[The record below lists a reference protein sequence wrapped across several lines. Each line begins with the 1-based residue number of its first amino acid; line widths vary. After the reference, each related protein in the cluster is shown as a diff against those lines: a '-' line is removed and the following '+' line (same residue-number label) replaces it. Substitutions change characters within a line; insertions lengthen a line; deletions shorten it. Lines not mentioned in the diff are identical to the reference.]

1 MIQNEKKA
9 ENLFERV
16 QEDRFDNT
24 DLFGTSF
31 DNVDRRTEYGS
42 ENIFYN
48 VETDNLTSGTS
59 GDVPDDGSVYN
70 SKAVSDNSSK
80 TDSESIPEDSSET
93 DSKTVADEA
102 SDETFHD
109 HKSDLESE
117 IIFNDESEHESKT
130 TSDDENVDSE
140 VQAHNADFPFGDLTV
155 QANGENDVMQSFD
168 DTPESKDDSI
178 NVNFVDDGVNKDV
191 NEFEEELMDDDVID
205 SLSYQ
210 ISIIGNIQFQ
220 HLNKSNNQS
229 INQKQDGYPL

>member
-9 ENLFERV
+9 ENLFDRV
-16 QEDRFDNT
+16 QEDRFDST

-42 ENIFYN
+42 EYIFYN

-59 GDVPDDGSVYN
+59 GDVPDDVSVYN
-70 SKAVSDNSSK
+70 SKSVSDNSSEK
-80 TDSESIPEDSSET
+80 DSE
-93 DSKTVADEA
+93 TVADEA

-210 ISIIGNIQFQ
+210 ISIIGNIQFHQ
-220 HLNKSNNQS
+220 FNKLTN
-229 INQKQDGYPL
+229 

>member
-16 QEDRFDNT
+16 QEDRFDST

-42 ENIFYN
+42 EYIFYN

-59 GDVPDDGSVYN
+59 GDVPDDVSVYN
-70 SKAVSDNSSK
+70 SKSVSDNSSE
-80 TDSESIPEDSSET
+80 TDSE
-93 DSKTVADEA
+93 TVADEA

-109 HKSDLESE
+109 HISDLEFE

-155 QANGENDVMQSFD
+155 QANGENDVVQSFD

-210 ISIIGNIQFQ
+210 ISIIGNIQFHQ
-220 HLNKSNNQS
+220 FNKLTN
-229 INQKQDGYPL
+229 

>member
-9 ENLFERV
+9 ENLFDRV
-16 QEDRFDNT
+16 QEDRFDST

-42 ENIFYN
+42 EYIFYN

-59 GDVPDDGSVYN
+59 GDVPDDVSVYN
-70 SKAVSDNSSK
+70 SKSVSDNSSE
-80 TDSESIPEDSSET
+80 TDSE
-93 DSKTVADEA
+93 TVADEA

-191 NEFEEELMDDDVID
+191 NEFEEELMDDGVID

-210 ISIIGNIQFQ
+210 ISIIGNIQFHQ
-220 HLNKSNNQS
+220 FNKLTN
-229 INQKQDGYPL
+229 

>member
-9 ENLFERV
+9 ENLFDRV
-16 QEDRFDNT
+16 QEDRFDST

-48 VETDNLTSGTS
+48 VETDDLTSGTS
-59 GDVPDDGSVYN
+59 GDVPDDVSVYD
-70 SKAVSDNSSK
+70 SKSVSDNSSEK
-80 TDSESIPEDSSET
+80 DSE
-93 DSKTVADEA
+93 TVADEA
-102 SDETFHD
+102 SNETFHD
-109 HKSDLESE
+109 HITDLESE

-210 ISIIGNIQFQ
+210 ISIIGNIQFHQ
-220 HLNKSNNQS
+220 FNKLTN
-229 INQKQDGYPL
+229 

>member
-16 QEDRFDNT
+16 QEDRFDST

-42 ENIFYN
+42 EYIFYN

-59 GDVPDDGSVYN
+59 GDVPDDVSVYN
-70 SKAVSDNSSK
+70 SKSVSDNSSEK
-80 TDSESIPEDSSET
+80 DSE
-93 DSKTVADEA
+93 TVADEA
-102 SDETFHD
+102 SNETFHD
-109 HKSDLESE
+109 HITDLESE

-210 ISIIGNIQFQ
+210 ISIIGNIQFHQ
-220 HLNKSNNQS
+220 FNKLTN
-229 INQKQDGYPL
+229 

>member
-16 QEDRFDNT
+16 QEDRFDST

-42 ENIFYN
+42 EYIFYN

-59 GDVPDDGSVYN
+59 GDVPDDVSVYD
-70 SKAVSDNSSK
+70 SKSVSDNSSEK
-80 TDSESIPEDSSET
+80 DSE
-93 DSKTVADEA
+93 TVADEA
-102 SDETFHD
+102 SNETFHD
-109 HKSDLESE
+109 HITDLESE

-155 QANGENDVMQSFD
+155 QANGENDVVQSFD

>member
-9 ENLFERV
+9 ENLFDRV
-16 QEDRFDNT
+16 QEDRFDST

-59 GDVPDDGSVYN
+59 GDVPDDVSVYD
-70 SKAVSDNSSK
+70 SKSVSDNSSE
-80 TDSESIPEDSSET
+80 TDSE
-93 DSKTVADEA
+93 TVADEA

-210 ISIIGNIQFQ
+210 ISIIGNIQFHQ
-220 HLNKSNNQS
+220 FNKLTN
-229 INQKQDGYPL
+229 

>member
-16 QEDRFDNT
+16 QEDRFDST

-42 ENIFYN
+42 EYIFYN

-59 GDVPDDGSVYN
+59 GDVPDDVSVYN
-70 SKAVSDNSSK
+70 SKSVSDNSSE
-80 TDSESIPEDSSET
+80 TDSE
-93 DSKTVADEA
+93 TVADEA

>member
-9 ENLFERV
+9 ENLFDRV
-16 QEDRFDNT
+16 QEDRFDST

-42 ENIFYN
+42 EYIFYN

-59 GDVPDDGSVYN
+59 GDVPDDVSVYN
-70 SKAVSDNSSK
+70 SKSVSDNSSE
-80 TDSESIPEDSSET
+80 TDSE
-93 DSKTVADEA
+93 TVADEA

-210 ISIIGNIQFQ
+210 ISIIGNIQFHQ
-220 HLNKSNNQS
+220 FNKLTN
-229 INQKQDGYPL
+229 

>member
-16 QEDRFDNT
+16 QEDRFDST

-42 ENIFYN
+42 EYIFYN

-59 GDVPDDGSVYN
+59 GDVPDDVSVYD
-70 SKAVSDNSSK
+70 SKSVSDNSSEK
-80 TDSESIPEDSSET
+80 DSE
-93 DSKTVADEA
+93 TVADEA

-155 QANGENDVMQSFD
+155 QANGENDVVQSFD

-210 ISIIGNIQFQ
+210 ISIIGNIQFHQ
-220 HLNKSNNQS
+220 FNKLTN
-229 INQKQDGYPL
+229 

>member
-9 ENLFERV
+9 ENLFDRV
-16 QEDRFDNT
+16 QEDRFDST

-42 ENIFYN
+42 EYIFYN

-59 GDVPDDGSVYN
+59 GDVPDDVSVYD
-70 SKAVSDNSSK
+70 SKSVSDNSSEK
-80 TDSESIPEDSSET
+80 DSE
-93 DSKTVADEA
+93 TVADEA

-210 ISIIGNIQFQ
+210 ISIIGNIQFHQ
-220 HLNKSNNQS
+220 FNKLTN
-229 INQKQDGYPL
+229 